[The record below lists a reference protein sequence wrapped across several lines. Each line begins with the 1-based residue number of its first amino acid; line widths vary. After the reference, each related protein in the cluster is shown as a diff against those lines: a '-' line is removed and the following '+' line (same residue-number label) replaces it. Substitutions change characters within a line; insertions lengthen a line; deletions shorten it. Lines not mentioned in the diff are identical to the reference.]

1 VPPCPHG
8 DFRPGQTASSCGPW
22 YYRYQNGHGL
32 TNKYDP
38 KKNKHW
44 RFAHRIAPLAASET
58 RLRPVQST
66 VTKSL
71 KQLLNSLAHLTWLTW
86 LTCFP
91 AGLGKMFEIDLT
103 TTINYLCKQAIEQ
116 LSLYILSISLCPNEL
131 SSMAPRIPSP
141 AERLNHMRRP
151 SNSVYTP
158 S

>member
-1 VPPCPHG
+1 MVLPLSKWTWI
-8 DFRPGQTASSCGPW
+8 DQ
-22 YYRYQNGHGL
+22 
-32 TNKYDP
+32 
-38 KKNKHW
+38 KKKHW

-103 TTINYLCKQAIEQ
+103 TTINYL
-116 LSLYILSISLCPNEL
+116 
-131 SSMAPRIPSP
+131 
-141 AERLNHMRRP
+141 
-151 SNSVYTP
+151 
-158 S
+158 